1 MKAERGFTL
10 VEVMVA
16 LAIVALSLTAMAASM
31 NTMIDNAST
40 MRERT
45 YASWIAQNKIAEL
58 RLAGELPEVGTNSGE
73 LEYGGTQWSWRT
85 VISETGVESFM
96 RIDVTVSLLDSDYDI
111 RTVTGFVGLPPG
123 RNVTNSVWQPARG
136 GGRGGGSDDQGDT
149 G

>member
-1 MKAERGFTL
+1 MRAERGFTL

-58 RLAGELPEVGTNSGE
+58 RLSGEVPEVGTNSGE

-96 RIDVTVSLLDSDYDI
+96 RIDVTVSLLDSDYDV

-123 RNVTNSVWQPARG
+123 RNVANSLWQPSAG
-136 GGRGGGSDDQGDT
+136 GGRDEGAT
-149 G
+149 K

>member
-1 MKAERGFTL
+1 MRSERGFTL
-10 VEVMVA
+10 IEVMVA
-16 LAIVALSLTAMAASM
+16 LAIVALALTAMAGSM

-58 RLAGELPEVGTNSGE
+58 RLSGALPEVGTNSGE
-73 LEYGGTQWSWRT
+73 LEYGGSEWSWRT

-96 RIDVTVSLLDSDYDI
+96 RIDVTVSLVENDYAI

-123 RNVTNSVWQPARG
+123 RNVANSIWQPTSG
-136 GGRGGGSDDQGDT
+136 GGRGGSDEDGDT

>member
-1 MKAERGFTL
+1 MKSESGFTL

-16 LAIVALSLTAMAASM
+16 LAIVALALTAMAASM
-31 NTMIDNAST
+31 NMMIDNAGT

-45 YASWIAQNKIAEL
+45 YASWIAQNKIAEI
-58 RLAGELPEVGTNSGE
+58 RLAGVLPEVGTDSGE
-73 LEYGGTQWSWRT
+73 LEYGDTEWGWRT

-123 RNVTNSVWQPARG
+123 RNVANSVWQPSQRG
-136 GGRGGGSDDQGDT
+136 GLDGGVT
-149 G
+149 E

>member
-1 MKAERGFTL
+1 MRAERGFTL
-10 VEVMVA
+10 IEVMVA

-73 LEYGGTQWSWRT
+73 LDYGGTQWSWRT

-123 RNVTNSVWQPARG
+123 RNVTNSVWQAPRG
-136 GGRGGGSDDQGDT
+136 GGRGDGAT
-149 G
+149 E

>member
-1 MKAERGFTL
+1 MTPERGFTL
-10 VEVMVA
+10 VEVLVA
-16 LAIVALSLTAMAASM
+16 LAIVALALTAMAGSM

-58 RLAGELPEVGTNSGE
+58 RLAEELPEVGTNSGE
-73 LEYGGTQWSWRT
+73 LEYGGAEWSWRT

-96 RIDVTVSLLDSDYDI
+96 RIDVTVSLYDSDYDI

-123 RNVTNSVWQPARG
+123 RNVANSLWQPAG
-136 GGRGGGSDDQGDT
+136 GGVPDGGET
-149 G
+149 E

>member
-1 MKAERGFTL
+1 MRAERGFTL

-58 RLAGELPEVGTNSGE
+58 RLAGELPEVGSNSGE

-123 RNVTNSVWQPARG
+123 RNVANSVWQPVRG
-136 GGRGGGSDDQGDT
+136 GGRGDGVDEGATQ
-149 G
+149 

>member
-1 MKAERGFTL
+1 MKAESGFTL

-96 RIDVTVSLLDSDYDI
+96 RIDVTVSLLDSEYDI
-111 RTVTGFVGLPPG
+111 RTVTGFIGLPPG
-123 RNVTNSVWQPARG
+123 RNVANSVWQPSRG
-136 GGRGGGSDDQGDT
+136 GGRGDGVDEGATQ
-149 G
+149 

>member
-10 VEVMVA
+10 IEVMVA

-123 RNVTNSVWQPARG
+123 RNVTNSVWQPTRG
-136 GGRGGGSDDQGDT
+136 GDRGNGAT
-149 G
+149 E